1 MQKYSHVPSV
11 SQEELTHEWHQM
23 PQKIQHS
30 ACKQMIDMS
39 DTGTQEN
46 NVGSKKY

>member
-23 PQKIQHS
+23 PQRIQHS